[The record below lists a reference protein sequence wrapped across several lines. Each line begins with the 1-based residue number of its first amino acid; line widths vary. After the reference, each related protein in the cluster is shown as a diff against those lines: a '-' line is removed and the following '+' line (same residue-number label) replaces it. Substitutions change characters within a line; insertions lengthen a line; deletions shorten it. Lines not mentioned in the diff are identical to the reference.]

1 MKHFLI
7 VLFLITALTS
17 CQNKKSEAACENKD
31 SLAVDSTNSV
41 GEKKFEM
48 YEMSEMAKLM
58 EQMYAHNQ
66 QLRLRIIKGDTL
78 GKFPEF
84 FNDIHTATFTTPSDN
99 DAFFK
104 ENAKKYIDAQKLI
117 YSDSKNVKENFNKG
131 LDACVT
137 CHQGKCGGPIPR
149 IKKLYIK

>member
-1 MKHFLI
+1 MKKL
-7 VLFLITALTS
+7 VLLLLSVGIIS
-17 CQNKKSEAACENKD
+17 CQNKEVKKSEDKEACAND
-31 SLAVDSTNSV
+31 SIK
-41 GEKKFEM
+41 EKKFEM
-48 YEMSEMAKLM
+48 YEMSEMASLM

-66 QLRLRIIKGDTL
+66 QLRLRIIKGDTI

-84 FNDIHTATFTTPSDN
+84 FNKIYTAKFTTPSDN

-104 ENAKKYIDAQKLI
+104 ENADKYIAAQKLI
-117 YSDSKNVKENFNKG
+117 YSDTGNVKDNFNKG
-131 LDACVT
+131 VDACVT

>member
-1 MKHFLI
+1 MNKYIALLL
-7 VLFLITALTS
+7 VLTFFS
-17 CQNKKSEAACENKD
+17 CQMKEEKKADANEEKSCSK
-31 SLAVDSTNSV
+31 
-41 GEKKFEM
+41 EKKFEM
-48 YEMSEMAKLM
+48 YEMSEMASLM
-58 EQMYAHNQ
+58 EQMYAYNKQ
-66 QLRLRIIKGDTL
+66 VKDQIVKGDTL

-84 FNDIHTATFTTPSDN
+84 FNKIYSAKFTTPSDN

-104 ENAKKYIDAQKLI
+104 ANAQKYIEAQKLI
-117 YSDSKNVKENFNKG
+117 YSDPKNAKANFNKG

>member
-1 MKHFLI
+1 MKNVLG
-7 VLFLITALTS
+7 LFLLIILAVS
-17 CQNKKSEAACENKD
+17 CQKKETTDVTNNKQD
-31 SLAVDSTNSV
+31 SSTCSKK
-41 GEKKFEM
+41 EKKFEM
-48 YEMSEMAKLM
+48 YQMSEMASLM
-58 EQMYAHNQ
+58 EQMYAYNKQ
-66 QLRLRIIKGDTL
+66 IKDRIVRGDTV

-84 FNDIHTATFTTPSDN
+84 FNKIYTAKFTTPSDN

-104 ENAKKYIDAQKLI
+104 EHAKKYITAQKLI
-117 YSDSKNVKENFNKG
+117 YSDPKNVKENFNKG

>member
-1 MKHFLI
+1 MNKLLI
-7 VLFLITALTS
+7 LLLALTVIS
-17 CQNKKSEAACENKD
+17 CQNKEKKVDVKEEINACQK
-31 SLAVDSTNSV
+31 
-41 GEKKFEM
+41 EKKFEM
-48 YEMSEMAKLM
+48 YEMSEMASLM
-58 EQMYAHNQ
+58 EQMYAYNKQ
-66 QLRLRIIKGDTL
+66 IKDRIIKGDTV

-84 FNDIHTATFTTPSDN
+84 FNKIYTAKFTTPSDN

-104 ENAKKYIDAQKLI
+104 ENAKKYIAAQKLI
-117 YSDSKNVKENFNKG
+117 YSDPKNVKENFNKG